1 MSSDFPLTLPQ
12 LLARHR
18 RQMVLLVIR
27 DLAFPHD
34 EDDLQPFGAQR
45 PERLAVR
52 VSPRALLIVVRAGPL
67 TREQREER
75 HVIDHV
81 PQRLVTRVA
90 ELDDPLLLA
99 ASLRHRDGAG
109 LRLQMAKR
117 LPSPCRP
124 SLREASR
131 TLSLVGSLLHQLP
144 FGESGRRPTGYP
156 FKRRGTHV
164 LLAVSVRRWDGLTL
178 QELSEQPQARAFDQR
193 GTLKSYE

>member
-1 MSSDFPLTLPQ
+1 MSSHFFLTLPQ

-45 PERLAVR
+45 SQRLAVR
-52 VSPRALLIVVRAGPL
+52 VARLSLLVVVGAGPL

-81 PQRLVTRVA
+81 PQRLVTGVA
-90 ELDDPLLLA
+90 ELDDRLLLA
-99 ASLRHRDGAG
+99 ASLRDRDGAG

-117 LPSPCRP
+117 LPSPRSVP
-124 SLREASR
+124 EA
-131 TLSLVGSLLHQLP
+131 GP
-144 FGESGRRPTGYP
+144 
-156 FKRRGTHV
+156 KRRR
-164 LLAVSVRRWDGLTL
+164 S
-178 QELSEQPQARAFDQR
+178 
-193 GTLKSYE
+193 

>member
-1 MSSDFPLTLPQ
+1 MSSHFFLTLPQ

-27 DLAFPHD
+27 NLALPHD

-45 PERLAVR
+45 SQRLAVS
-52 VSPRALLIVVRAGPL
+52 VSPLALLVVVRAGPL

-81 PQRLVTRVA
+81 SQRLVTRVA

-99 ASLRHRDGAG
+99 TSLRHWDGAG

-117 LPSPCRP
+117 LPPPGSVP
-124 SLREASR
+124 EA
-131 TLSLVGSLLHQLP
+131 GP
-144 FGESGRRPTGYP
+144 ERRCGDPVFTD
-156 FKRRGTHV
+156 R
-164 LLAVSVRRWDGLTL
+164 
-178 QELSEQPQARAFDQR
+178 
-193 GTLKSYE
+193 

>member
-1 MSSDFPLTLPQ
+1 SSNDGPAHVPLRDYPWDAVCAARRRGTADFLWFMSSDFFLTLPQ

-45 PERLAVR
+45 SQRLAVR
-52 VSPRALLIVVRAGPL
+52 VSPLSLLVVVRAGPL

-99 ASLRHRDGAG
+99 TSLRH
-109 LRLQMAKR
+109 
-117 LPSPCRP
+117 
-124 SLREASR
+124 
-131 TLSLVGSLLHQLP
+131 
-144 FGESGRRPTGYP
+144 
-156 FKRRGTHV
+156 
-164 LLAVSVRRWDGLTL
+164 
-178 QELSEQPQARAFDQR
+178 
-193 GTLKSYE
+193 